1 MDLELADK
9 VVLVTG
15 GSDGLGR
22 GLCGALVEAGAK
34 VVLCG
39 RSPERL
45 ASVEHEL
52 SRAGGDVLAVECDVT
67 DLSALER
74 LVGTVAD
81 RFGRLDGLVNNAGR
95 SAAGTLAA
103 TADED
108 WVADLDLK
116 LMAAVRLTRLALPLL
131 EASSSASVI
140 NVLATAGKAP
150 PAASSPTSV
159 SRAAG
164 LALTKTLSKELG
176 PSGIR
181 VNAVVIGLIRSGQ
194 WVRLA
199 ETIDQDLEDFYASMA
214 ASGTIPLGRV
224 GTESEFADLATF
236 LLSMRSSY
244 VTGTAI
250 NLDGGLSPVL

>member
-1 MDLELADK
+1 MNLELEGK

-22 GLCGALVEAGAK
+22 ALCGALVGAGAH
-34 VVLCG
+34 VAFCG

-45 ASVEHEL
+45 AAVEQEL
-52 SRAGGDVLAVECDVT
+52 SEAGGEVLAVECDVT
-67 DLSALER
+67 EVAELER
-74 LVGTVAD
+74 LVGEVQD

-103 TADED
+103 TPDED
-108 WVADLDLK
+108 WIDDLDLK
-116 LMAAVRLTRLALPLL
+116 LMAAVRLTRLALPML
-131 EASSSASVI
+131 EVSTAASVI

-150 PAASSPTSV
+150 PAGSSPTSV

-199 ETIDQDLEDFYASMA
+199 ETIEQDLEVLYASMA
-214 ASGTIPLGRV
+214 ASGAIPLGRV
-224 GTESEFADLATF
+224 GTEAEFADLATF
-236 LLSMRSSY
+236 LLSARSAY

-250 NLDGGLSPVL
+250 NLDGGMSPVL

>member
-1 MDLELADK
+1 MDLELDGK

-22 GLCGALVEAGAK
+22 GLCGALVGAGAK
-34 VVLCG
+34 VALCG

-45 ASVEHEL
+45 AAVEHEL
-52 SRAGGDVLAVECDVT
+52 SAAGGDVLAVECDVT
-67 DLSALER
+67 DLSGLER
-74 LVGTVAD
+74 LVGVVEE

-103 TADED
+103 TSDDD
-108 WVADLDLK
+108 WIADLDLK
-116 LMAAVRLTRLALPLL
+116 LLAAVRLTRLVLPLL

-176 PSGIR
+176 PAGIR

-199 ETIDQDLEDFYASMA
+199 EAIDQDLEDFYASMA

-224 GTESEFADLATF
+224 GTEAEFADLATF
-236 LLSMRSSY
+236 LLSARSSY

>member
-22 GLCGALVEAGAK
+22 GLCGALVAAGAK

-45 ASVEHEL
+45 SAVEHEL
-52 SRAGGDVLAVECDVT
+52 SVAGGDVLAVECDVT
-67 DLSALER
+67 DVSALEA
-74 LVGTVAD
+74 LVGAVEH

-103 TADED
+103 TTDAD
-108 WVADLDLK
+108 WIGDLDLK
-116 LMAAVRLTRLALPLL
+116 LMAAVRLTRLALPML
-131 EASSSASVI
+131 EASSSASVV

-194 WVRLA
+194 WVRMA
-199 ETIDQDLEDFYASMA
+199 ESVGQDLEDFYGAMA
-214 ASGTIPLGRV
+214 GSGTIPLGRV
-224 GTESEFADLATF
+224 GTEAEFADLASF
-236 LLSMRSSY
+236 LLSARSSY

>member
-1 MDLELADK
+1 MDLELAGK

-22 GLCGALVEAGAK
+22 GLCGALVDEGAS
-34 VVLCG
+34 VALCG
-39 RSPERL
+39 RSIERL
-45 ASVEHEL
+45 AEVEHEL
-52 SRAGGDVLAVECDVT
+52 TSRGGAVLAVECDVT
-67 DLSALER
+67 ELAGLER
-74 LVGTVAD
+74 LIRAVED

-103 TADED
+103 TSDED
-108 WVADLDLK
+108 WMADLDLK

-150 PAASSPTSV
+150 PAGSSPTSV

-176 PSGIR
+176 PQGIR

-199 ETIDQDLEDFYASMA
+199 RTVGQDVEELYRSMA
-214 ASGTIPLGRV
+214 TNGGIPLGRV
-224 GTESEFADLATF
+224 GTEAEFADLATF
-236 LLSMRSSY
+236 LLSARSSY

>member
-1 MDLELADK
+1 M
-9 VVLVTG
+9 
-15 GSDGLGR
+15 
-22 GLCGALVEAGAK
+22 
-34 VVLCG
+34 
-39 RSPERL
+39 
-45 ASVEHEL
+45 
-52 SRAGGDVLAVECDVT
+52 
-67 DLSALER
+67 
-74 LVGTVAD
+74 
-81 RFGRLDGLVNNAGR
+81 
-95 SAAGTLAA
+95 
-103 TADED
+103 
-108 WVADLDLK
+108 
-116 LMAAVRLTRLALPLL
+116 
-131 EASSSASVI
+131 I

-176 PSGIR
+176 PAGIR

-199 ETIDQDLEDFYASMA
+199 EAIDQDLEDFYASMA

-224 GTESEFADLATF
+224 GTEAEFADLATF
-236 LLSMRSSY
+236 LLSARSSY

>member
-1 MDLELADK
+1 MELELDGK

-22 GLCGALVEAGAK
+22 ALCGALVSAGAQ
-34 VVLCG
+34 VALCG

-45 ASVEHEL
+45 SAVEHEL
-52 SRAGGDVLAVECDVT
+52 SRAGGEVLAVECDVT
-67 DLSALER
+67 ELSELER
-74 LVGTVAD
+74 LIAAVED

-103 TADED
+103 TPDAD
-108 WVADLDLK
+108 WIGDLDLK
-116 LMAAVRLTRLALPLL
+116 LMAAVRLTRLALPML
-131 EASSSASVI
+131 EASTAASVI

-150 PAASSPTSV
+150 PAGSSPTSV

-199 ETIDQDLEDFYASMA
+199 ETVEQDLEDLYSSMA

-224 GTESEFADLATF
+224 GTEEEFADLATF
-236 LLSMRSSY
+236 LLSARSSY

-250 NLDGGLSPVL
+250 NLDGGMSPVL